1 MKSVD
6 EHPDLFEHGMY
17 WSTIAVLAQYSG
29 IGSTRI
35 GSLKSLGVISAET
48 STKSFTK
55 AGTPHFLNMAYML
68 LNEDNGEEL
77 TVFDVVRLKRQ
88 IYATWKCTDPQ
99 VDLVE
104 CLEQT
109 KRILEE
115 ARPYLSTHEEL

>member
-1 MKSVD
+1 
-6 EHPDLFEHGMY
+6 
-17 WSTIAVLAQYSG
+17 
-29 IGSTRI
+29 
-35 GSLKSLGVISAET
+35 
-48 STKSFTK
+48 
-55 AGTPHFLNMAYML
+55 MAYML

-109 KRILEE
+109 KVNVTKKKTAIASYQASEMSRCL
-115 ARPYLSTHEEL
+115 ANSGRSSPVPVDPRRTLKKAFSLKL